1 MYDIDD
7 IQLQKW
13 TVSGLD
19 ARVAVLGQGPLAVCE
34 HGWPECR
41 YSWRHQMVLL
51 ANAGYRVIA
60 PDMPGFGQTQGYPGI
75 GDYTIER
82 TGRFLSD
89 LIDKAGATGVL
100 LLGHDWGAVNV
111 WGFALQY
118 PEKVSRLVVM
128 SVPLKPL
135 GERPPTEQL
144 RDLFQDRFFYQLYFQ
159 EPGVA
164 EAEFDADPEGILR
177 ALFCSPDT
185 PRAKPVL
192 GKSISEGGGWIGR
205 LGEPLEQPDW
215 LTDEALRYYIDTYR
229 GSGFAG
235 GLNYYRNI
243 DHNWQVMQRYA
254 DRSIDCP
261 VLFLS
266 GAQDYA
272 TQRATH
278 EELIEQ
284 MIARVPD
291 LAVAVFDG
299 KGHWLQ
305 GEATA
310 EVNRAILQ
318 FVRRNNM

>member
-1 MYDIDD
+1 MYSIEDVE
-7 IQLQKW
+7 LQKW

-19 ARVAVLGQGPLAVCE
+19 ARVAVLGQGPVALCV
-34 HGWPECR
+34 HGWPECW

-60 PDMPGFGQTQGYPGI
+60 PDMPGFGQTQGYAEI
-75 GDYTIER
+75 ADYTIER

-89 LIDKAGATGVL
+89 LIAEAGVSNVL
-100 LLGHDWGAVNV
+100 LLGHDWGAINV

-118 PEKVSRLVVM
+118 PHKVSKMVVM

-135 GERPPTEQL
+135 GEQPPTEQL
-144 RDLFQDRFFYQLYFQ
+144 RELFQDRFFYQLYFQ
-159 EPGVA
+159 QPGVA

-205 LGEPLEQPDW
+205 LGKPLEQPGW
-215 LTDEALRYYIDTYR
+215 LTDEAIAYYVKTYR
-229 GSGFAG
+229 QSGFAG
-235 GLNYYRNI
+235 GLHYYRNI
-243 DHNWQVMQRYA
+243 DRNWRIMQRYA
-254 DRSIDCP
+254 DARIDCP

-266 GAQDYA
+266 GEMDYA
-272 TQRATH
+272 TQRATAEH
-278 EELIEQ
+278 LVAQ
-284 MIARVPD
+284 MIDRVPSLTVQVLPD
-291 LAVAVFDG
+291 

-305 GEATA
+305 GEATE
-310 EVNRAILQ
+310 EVNRALLR
-318 FVRRNNM
+318 FVGVHGQ